1 MIPYYPVK
9 VNIYS
14 KKSICNLQESRV
26 DLAVRYVKYCESR
39 IYMFFFEKIRIIFA
53 PVLDKRSGI

>member
-1 MIPYYPVK
+1 MIPYYPAK

-53 PVLDKRSGI
+53 PVLDKRVGM

>member
-9 VNIYS
+9 VNIIQ

-26 DLAVRYVKYCESR
+26 DLAVLYVKYCESR